1 MPIATRAVFD
11 RLYNSAKF
19 KETGATLM
27 GDTALSLLIGHRLSE
42 DLDFFF
48 FKDVLPKGEI
58 NATLNELR
66 IAGFDVQNIMDQ
78 ARISQARIN
87 GIFLDDLI
95 QEYAVNGV
103 KLSFAV
109 MSKGARSRKEYFKE
123 RYSSP
128 NEGAFFIPDLKTLF
142 ESKAVVL
149 MDRVQSRDLFDLM
162 VLINDHGFSVQNIIE
177 AIVSIDDVDENEAQ
191 VVCEI
196 LTGNVPVDKDDP
208 GFESID
214 LSVSLKSV
222 YKKLSEQ
229 VNKYEQEISR
239 AVLTDRKRG
248 RYPLISD

>member
-1 MPIATRAVFD
+1 MLKFNSLPIATREVFD
-11 RLYNSAKF
+11 LLYNSAKF
-19 KETGATLM
+19 KEAGATLL
-27 GDTALSLLIGHRLSE
+27 GGTALSLLIGHRLSE

-58 NATLNELR
+58 NAALNELR

-87 GIFLDDLI
+87 GIFLNDLI

-109 MSKGARSRKEYFKE
+109 MSKGGRSRKEYFKE
-123 RYSSP
+123 RYSPP
-128 NEGAFFIPDLKTLF
+128 NGGAFFIPDLKTLF

-149 MDRVQSRDLFDLM
+149 MDRVKSRDLYDLM
-162 VLINDHGFSVQNIIE
+162 VLINDYGFSVQDIIE
-177 AIVSIDDVDENEAQ
+177 AIVSIDNVDENEAQ

-196 LTGNVPVDKDDP
+196 LTGNIPVDKDDP

-222 YKKLSEQ
+222 YKKLFGQ
-229 VNKYEQEISR
+229 VNKYEQDMSR
-239 AVLTDRKRG
+239 VVLADS
-248 RYPLISD
+248 SD